1 MKFVLRDLFD
11 SIKNNIWLYALI
23 IVSQIIGIVCL
34 LSIYGVYVSY
44 EKKQIQTNIDKLDI
58 EVTFDNVTVGELR
71 SSMHKLLG
79 RIENNIDYIYLLT
92 GYGDRMI
99 NCHFEYHSGYQ
110 IPKSI
115 NKRIP
120 IIEGRIF
127 NYEDIDLGKKAIV
140 MGGIYS
146 IGSEFV
152 IDGESFEVVGCS
164 GSEFDNRASWMFIEQ
179 CPEQLTTDLI
189 IFMFKE
195 LPTYEDYSQ
204 IKSFF
209 EGEYYDRAKVEE
221 FEILDEDELISIR
234 TMIFMSVI
242 VGIVIALNTGIL
254 YAYLIRKRRKDM
266 AVYSIVGASR
276 TARFKLLVTEFS
288 IVTFCTIFTGILMFI
303 GIFVRF
309 INEIYNNSKNIYEA
323 KSYIVLGGT
332 YYLCIMV
339 ITSAVVFIVNS
350 IKIKDML
357 RRVSHD

>member
-1 MKFVLRDLFD
+1 MRFVLRDLFD

-276 TARFKLLVTEFS
+276 TARFKLLVIEFS
-288 IVTFCTIFTGILMFI
+288 LVTICTMLTGILMFI
-303 GIFVRF
+303 GIFERF
-309 INEIYNNSKNIYEA
+309 INEIYNNIKNVYET

-332 YYLCIMV
+332 YYLCVMV
-339 ITSAVVFIVNS
+339 IMSVVIFIINL

>member
-1 MKFVLRDLFD
+1 MRFVLRDLFD

-79 RIENNIDYIYLLT
+79 KIENNIDYIYLLT

-189 IFMFKE
+189 VFMFKE

-276 TARFKLLVTEFS
+276 TARFKLLVIEFS
-288 IVTFCTIFTGILMFI
+288 LVTICTMLTGILMFI
-303 GIFVRF
+303 GIFERF
-309 INEIYNNSKNIYEA
+309 INEIYNNIKNVYET

-332 YYLCIMV
+332 YYLCVMV
-339 ITSAVVFIVNS
+339 IMSVVIFIINL